1 MIIMKEQGDPMRR
14 ETFDFTG
21 YQGMRIPAVMWL
33 PEGYFRRFVLA
44 IAVRDEAHRRKECLR
59 KLE

>member
-1 MIIMKEQGDPMRR
+1 MRR

-21 YQGMRIPAVMWL
+21 YQGMRLPAVMWL